1 MNRPDRPRAD
11 RPCSNGKG
19 TGDGATARVTPPVVY
34 VVDDDQAMREALSS
48 LIRSAGMRVEVF
60 DSAKAFLTTARHDAP
75 SCLVL
80 DVRMPEMSGLD
91 LQRHITES
99 GKHIPVIFISGHG
112 DIPMTV
118 RAIKA
123 GAVEFLPKPFSDQNL
138 LDALAAAFA
147 MDQHSRNERAEMAQL
162 QGNYETLTAR
172 EQEVLAGVVKGLRNK
187 QVAFDLGITEETV
200 KVHRHRLMQKM
211 NAKSLPELVR
221 MVERLRLIPPK

>member
-1 MNRPDRPRAD
+1 MNHSGRQLNRRARTND
-11 RPCSNGKG
+11 VIA
-19 TGDGATARVTPPVVY
+19 DGETSETSVLPVVY

-48 LIRSAGMRVEVF
+48 LIRSAGMRVEIF
-60 DSAKAFLTTARHDAP
+60 ESAKSFLMTTRHDAP

-80 DVRMPEMSGLD
+80 DVRMPEMNGLD
-91 LQRHITES
+91 VQRHIAES
-99 GKHIPVIFISGHG
+99 GQPIPVIFISGHG

-138 LDALAAAFA
+138 LDAIAAAFEI
-147 MDQHSRNERAEMAQL
+147 DQSSRHEQADVARL
-162 QGNYETLTAR
+162 QSDYDSLTAR
-172 EQEVLAGVVKGLRNK
+172 EKEVLTGVVKGLRNK

-221 MVERLRLIPPK
+221 MVERLRSILAG

>member
-1 MNRPDRPRAD
+1 M
-11 RPCSNGKG
+11 
-19 TGDGATARVTPPVVY
+19 TGGPARPVVY
-34 VVDDDQAMREALSS
+34 VVDDDHAMREALSS

-60 DSAKAFLTTARHDAP
+60 ESATTFLKSAWHEAP

-80 DVRMPEMSGLD
+80 DVRMPEMNGLD
-91 LQRHITES
+91 LQRHISAS

-123 GAVEFLPKPFSDQNL
+123 GAVEFLPKPFSDQCL
-138 LDALAAAFA
+138 LDAIAAAF
-147 MDQHSRNERAEMAQL
+147 MVEQHSRSERAEVEQVRESY
-162 QGNYETLTAR
+162 GTLTAR
-172 EQEVLAGVVKGLRNK
+172 EREVLVGVVKGLRNK

-211 NAKSLPELVR
+211 SAKSLPELVR
-221 MVERLRLIPPK
+221 MVERLRSSAPD